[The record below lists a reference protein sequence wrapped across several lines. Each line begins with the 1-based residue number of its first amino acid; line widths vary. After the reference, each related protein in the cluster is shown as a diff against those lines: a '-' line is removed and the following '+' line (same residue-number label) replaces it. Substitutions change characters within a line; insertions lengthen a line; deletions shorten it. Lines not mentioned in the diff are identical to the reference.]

1 MFDNI
6 GDKIKGYASF
16 TAMLG
21 MGLSIVIGL
30 VLLRF
35 GAISNEGSLRIYG
48 IVIGI
53 GGCLSS
59 WVGSFVLYGFGQ
71 LVENSD
77 ILVSEI
83 TKKSVTIPTA
93 SRAYTDNSEENTQES
108 PIQVY
113 YDPASPWTCFN
124 CNTRNPAKNQYC
136 KSCYVSR
143 EWSEKWHV
151 KQSTKES

>member
-1 MFDNI
+1 MFENI

-16 TAMLG
+16 TAFLG

-30 VLLRF
+30 VLSRL
-35 GAISNEGSLRIYG
+35 GAISNEGSLRFCG

-77 ILVSEI
+77 ILVLEA
-83 TKKSVTIPTA
+83 KKKPVTISTA
-93 SRAYTDNSEENTQES
+93 SRQCTNNSDENTQAS
-108 PIQVY
+108 PIQVH

-124 CNTRNPAKNQYC
+124 CDTTNPAKNQYC
-136 KSCYVSR
+136 KVCYVSR

-151 KQSTKES
+151 KQRAKEN